1 MGLSAIE
8 SGWVTF
14 SAPNDKNMS
23 LADPHL
29 TLECKTVH
37 IEKHVKSAVCHQSV
51 VMDSWLIEKSC

>member
-8 SGWVTF
+8 LGWVTF

-29 TLECKTVH
+29 TLECKTVQQF
-37 IEKHVKSAVCHQSV
+37 ILRSMSKARFVIK
-51 VMDSWLIEKSC
+51 ML